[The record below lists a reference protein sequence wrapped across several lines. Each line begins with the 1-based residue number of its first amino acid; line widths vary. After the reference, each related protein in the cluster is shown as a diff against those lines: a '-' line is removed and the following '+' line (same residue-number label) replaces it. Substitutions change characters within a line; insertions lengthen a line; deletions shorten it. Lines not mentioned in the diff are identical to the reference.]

1 MRRLLLL
8 LLFVIPLLAQDSP
21 LEARIAREAAALE
34 QKLVSTRRYL
44 HQNPELS
51 NQEKLTA
58 QYIVARLRELGFT
71 DIRTGV
77 AGHGVVALLK
87 GGKPGPVVAWRT
99 DMDALPIDE
108 SNYNVPYKSGNK
120 GVKHACGHDA
130 HMTVALGVAEVF
142 MKLKD
147 QLPGS
152 IKFIFQP
159 AEEGISTGEL
169 FGAELM
175 IKQGVLQDPK
185 PDAIFA
191 FHVNPGVPAG
201 QIGYNLGPALASVDS
216 FDITVKGKKSH
227 GAYPELGTDALLTAA
242 QCVSQL
248 QAIHSRRIQTGQ
260 PSVMSIGTIHG
271 GDRRNIIAESIKMEG
286 TLRTFSEATRE
297 SYRTF
302 MKQSLQ
308 GCTQAMGADFE
319 LAWMMPLL
327 PVTVNPPALVQR
339 ILPSLERAIGK
350 PNVHPVEPSM
360 AGEDFAFFQKQIPGV
375 MLWLGVRNE
384 AKGFINGL
392 HTVDFDLDESALP
405 IGVKAAAT
413 LLADYLSTA
422 KAN

>member
-1 MRRLLLL
+1 MRPLLLL
-8 LLFVIPLLAQDSP
+8 SLFVIPGWAQDLA
-21 LEARIAREAAALE
+21 LEARIAKEASALE
-34 QKLVSTRRYL
+34 KKLVSTRRHL

-51 NQEKLTA
+51 NQEKLTG
-58 QYIVARLRELGFT
+58 QYIVSRLREIGFT

-77 AGHGVVALLK
+77 AGHGVVAVLK
-87 GGKPGPVVAWRT
+87 GAKPGPVVAWRT

-108 SNYNVPYKSGNK
+108 SNYNVAYKSTNK

-142 MKLKD
+142 MKLRD

-159 AEEGISTGEL
+159 AEEGISTGEI

-175 IKQGVLQDPK
+175 IQQGVLENPK
-185 PDAIFA
+185 PAAIFA

-227 GAYPELGTDALLTAA
+227 GAYPELGTDALFTAA

-248 QAIHSRRIQTGQ
+248 QAIHSRRIAPGQ
-260 PSVMSIGTIHG
+260 PSVLTIGTIHG
-271 GDRRNIIAESIKMEG
+271 GDRRNIIAENIKMEG

-297 SYRTF
+297 NYRTF
-302 MKQSLQ
+302 VKQSMQ
-308 GCTQAMGADFE
+308 GCTQAMGADYE
-319 LAWMMPLL
+319 LAWILPLL
-327 PVTVNPPALVQR
+327 PVTINPPALVTR

-350 PNVHPVEPSM
+350 ANVNSVDPSM
-360 AGEDFAFFQKQIPGV
+360 AGEDFAFYQKQIPGV

-384 AKGFINGL
+384 AKGFVNGL

-405 IGVKAAAT
+405 LGVKAAAT
-413 LLADYLSTA
+413 LLLDFLQRP
-422 KAN
+422 